1 MLPLPMSHECPTC
14 NRVFVSWRSLDSHL
28 RLDHLTDE
36 DEVLTVA
43 EILEGPLEA
52 MPPEPPVREQPSLPS
67 GKPMPERA
75 RAIAAQPWTVG
86 TVTWLGALYGL
97 SHLGFAVADLL
108 ALSFIGGV
116 IAGVVVLQAWARSE
130 RRLQE
135 EIRRQNPPLI

>member
-36 DEVLTVA
+36 DEILTVA
-43 EILEGPLEA
+43 EILEGSLEGT
-52 MPPEPPVREQPSLPS
+52 PPEPPVREQPSPPS
-67 GKPMPERA
+67 GKPMLERA
-75 RAIAAQPWTVG
+75 RAVAAQPWAVG

-97 SHLGFAVADLL
+97 SNLGFAVADLL
-108 ALSFIGGV
+108 GLSLIGAV
-116 IAGVVVLQAWARSE
+116 VVGVVALRAWARSE

-135 EIRRQNPPLI
+135 DIHRQNPPLL